1 MWTQI
6 GRDRGRDGGEGRR
19 DKQVKIDEIDGGGD
33 DEKDSDGGI
42 IKVK

>member
-19 DKQVKIDEIDGGGD
+19 DKQVKIDEIDGGG
-33 DEKDSDGGI
+33 GGGGR
-42 IKVK
+42 KRCRPGSGG